1 MGRIF
6 KTPDFTSW
14 AKNENV
20 DDSALLAAIQ
30 EVENGLIDAKLGGNV
45 IKKRVARTGQGKSG
59 GFRTI
64 IAFNVD
70 DKSFFIFGFSK
81 NEKANISIKEKTAL
95 KIMAKELL
103 SYDNKQLAKALKSKA
118 LYEVIRDE

>member
-81 NEKANISIKEKTAL
+81 NEKANISIKEKVARNY
-95 KIMAKELL
+95 L
-103 SYDNKQLAKALKSKA
+103 S
-118 LYEVIRDE
+118 VIDTSINENIILRQDFDISEEGKG

>member
-6 KTPDFTSW
+6 KTPDFASW
-14 AKNENV
+14 AKDESV
-20 DDSALLAAIQ
+20 DHSALLTAVQ
-30 EVENGLIDAKLGGNV
+30 EIEDGLVDAKLGGNV

-64 IAFNVD
+64 IAFKVD
-70 DKSFFIFGFSK
+70 DKSFFMFGFSK
-81 NEKANISIKEKTAL
+81 NEKANISAKEKTAL

-103 SYDNKQLAKALKSKA
+103 AYDNKQLAKGLKHKA
-118 LYEVIRDE
+118 LFEVIRDE